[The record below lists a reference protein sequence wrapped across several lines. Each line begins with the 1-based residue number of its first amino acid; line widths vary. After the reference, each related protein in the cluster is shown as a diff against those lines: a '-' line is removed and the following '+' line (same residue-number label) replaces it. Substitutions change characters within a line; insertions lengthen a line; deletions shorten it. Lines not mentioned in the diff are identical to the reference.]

1 MEQLFN
7 IDLNKKGDLQSKVKH
22 ILKRDVQKQFIEQFY
37 ATKYHKT
44 LHDMFMEYRY
54 SCYAL
59 CYLLDYVKICNPD
72 IVDMLHVPTYDR
84 QKSYMHTGNHSL
96 VQLNIISVGKEIS
109 MLRFLN
115 KCITTIGRREFSSHL
130 LLPITNKNVLQSRY
144 DIIEYIQ
151 DNWESAKNIRSE
163 LGKIHDVERL
173 RRYIIQKQITPAQVI
188 RILNNCIT
196 ISSIYQTLQAHPTLQ
211 SYLTTHC
218 IQDNCNDI
226 QVEIEKIFDTTI
238 SKDVTKQQYQKC
250 FFLKNVDEKLDSY
263 MENSMDSAVILE
275 AIKDKLNKYLV
286 IGGRKSG
293 LIKIDEPK
301 KRGRRKKKV

>member
-1 MEQLFN
+1 MY
-7 IDLNKKGDLQSKVKH
+7 
-22 ILKRDVQKQFIEQFY
+22 KRQ
-37 ATKYHKT
+37 
-44 LHDMFMEYRY
+44 
-54 SCYAL
+54 
-59 CYLLDYVKICNPD
+59 
-72 IVDMLHVPTYDR
+72 
-84 QKSYMHTGNHSL
+84 
-96 VQLNIISVGKEIS
+96 
-109 MLRFLN
+109 
-115 KCITTIGRREFSSHL
+115 
-130 LLPITNKNVLQSRY
+130 
-144 DIIEYIQ
+144 
-151 DNWESAKNIRSE
+151 
-163 LGKIHDVERL
+163 
-173 RRYIIQKQITPAQVI
+173 
-188 RILNNCIT
+188 LNNCIT

-301 KRGRRKKKV
+301 TKARSLILTDASAILLRKKLPNTNLSINYQSKYLHS